1 MDNGLWAA
9 LLAIQGEALQIQQ
22 DAEGQVGTRR
32 YNYVSLKAANQKVLP
47 RLSHY
52 GLVWVTQPVIQDG
65 EPALYYELRHVATG
79 QHIFGVMSLAVG
91 SQPNPQDQ
99 GSGLT
104 YARRYAL
111 MAVLNLTPTETD
123 DDGAAAS
130 TAPKPRRLSQRR
142 RDEIQQWLD
151 ENFEPREIPQF
162 LGKLGVTNA
171 PQDWTTADQA
181 VIRAEKERME
191 GDR

>member
-32 YNYVSLKAANQKVLP
+32 YNYVSLKAVNQKVLP

-52 GLVWVTQPVIQDG
+52 GLAWVTQPVIQDG

-79 QHIFGVMSLAVG
+79 QHVYGVMSLAVG

-130 TAPKPRRLSQRR
+130 AAPKPRRLSQRR

-151 ENFEPREIPQF
+151 ENFEPREIPLF

-171 PQDWTTADQA
+171 VQDWTTADQA
-181 VIRAEKERME
+181 VIRAEKEKME

>member
-65 EPALYYELRHVATG
+65 EPALYYELRHIATG
-79 QHIFGVMSLAVG
+79 QHVYGVMSLAVG

-130 TAPKPRRLSQRR
+130 AAPKPRRLSQRR

-151 ENFEPREIPQF
+151 ENFEPREIPLF